1 MPIFLIQIQMYHHP
15 QSPHHVFQ
23 ESLVRPLGGAQLV
36 ASSSPLES
44 PEGRALEINSIL
56 LIIIAFIVVNIVI
69 VKCYH
74 YHYHCYDLLRKRLFK
89 DQDRKHYKFVSRVT
103 KIS

>member
-1 MPIFLIQIQMYHHP
+1 MYYHP

-56 LIIIAFIVVNIVI
+56 IIIIAFIVVNI